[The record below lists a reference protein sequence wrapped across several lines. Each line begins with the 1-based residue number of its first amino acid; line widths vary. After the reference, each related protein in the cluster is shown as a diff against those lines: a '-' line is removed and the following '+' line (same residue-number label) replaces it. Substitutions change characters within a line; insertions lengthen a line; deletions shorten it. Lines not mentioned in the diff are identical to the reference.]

1 MIKNERQYRLT
12 RSQLD
17 RFRGV
22 LDELRERPVAKG
34 EELRRQVELAAVDAQ
49 VRELTAELEEYDNL
63 RTGKADVGPIDSLD
77 DLPRVLIRARIAS
90 GLTQRDLAERLGM
103 PEQQVQRYE
112 ANDWSTASLGR
123 LREVAK
129 VLGIA
134 IRPSIPDPGANDIDR
149 RRLRH
154 HLEQAGLDPAFIER
168 RLTPGGIEAV
178 DDPSEP
184 GVVLDLAAR
193 LHRIY
198 GWSPSTVL
206 AGGDLDVEM
215 PTAAGFKLPK
225 RANEPRV
232 RAYSVYAHYIAHLG
246 LDATRSLKPKD
257 IPTSAQAF
265 REAVINRFG
274 SLDFESV
281 LRFAWELGIVVVPLA
296 DPGAFHAV
304 VWRVGGRNA
313 IVLKQQTRSLSRWLF
328 DLLHEIYH
336 AGANPDAQEYAV
348 IDDASPST
356 EEDEVA
362 ANAFAG
368 DVVLAGRAEELA
380 QEAVTAAKGRL
391 EFLKSAAP
399 RVARRN
405 GVKVD
410 DLANYLAYR
419 LSLQGENWWG
429 AAANLQHGGPDPW
442 ETARDAFLRHADLHA
457 LNPLDCDLLTQALEA

>member
-12 RSQLD
+12 RSQLE

-22 LDELRERPVAKG
+22 LDELRERPVAKA

-49 VRELTAELEEYDNL
+49 VRELTAELKEYDNL
-63 RTGKADVGPIDSLD
+63 RTGKAEIGPLDSLD
-77 DLPRVLIRARIAS
+77 DLPRLLIRARIAS

-112 ANDWSTASLGR
+112 ANDWSTASLAR

-129 VLGIA
+129 VLGVA

-149 RRLRH
+149 RRLRR

-168 RLTPGGIEAV
+168 RLTPGGIETA
-178 DDPSEP
+178 DTAGP
-184 GVVLDLAAR
+184 GIVLDLAAR

-215 PTAAGFKLPK
+215 PAAAGFKLPK
-225 RANEPRV
+225 RTNEPRV

-257 IPTSAQAF
+257 IPASARAF

-274 SLDFESV
+274 FLDFESV

-336 AGANPDAQEYAV
+336 AGVNPDAQEYAV

-356 EEDEVA
+356 DEDEVA

-368 DVVLAGRAEELA
+368 DVALAGRAEELA
-380 QEAVTAAKGRL
+380 QEAVAAAKGRL
-391 EFLKSAAP
+391 EFLKSAVP

-429 AAANLQHGGPDPW
+429 TATNLQHGGSDPW
-442 ETARDAFLRHADLHA
+442 ETARDAFLHHADLHA
-457 LNPLDCDLLTQALEA
+457 LNPLDRDLLTQALEV